1 MNVHLSRVILLTAII
16 AVLTAGCV
24 SPGGDVKYVD
34 PGSTRTVVSLDKIN
48 LQDLN
53 QAAEAMITSLQANFI
68 NAGKLSGTGPNGLA
82 VLKIERVIN
91 DTGVQWDSDL
101 LTKKIR
107 IDLNRTGKVAT
118 TTTFGNDAESK
129 IGQEL
134 AQERQFLN
142 KGGGVLNP
150 DYTLTGKVID
160 DTNKSGNKREKVY
173 VFQLTLTDTRN
184 GLAIW
189 EEEKTIVKQGSRS
202 SVGW

>member
-1 MNVHLSRVILLTAII
+1 MNRTLPRVTLFSVII
-16 AVLTAGCV
+16 AVLAAGCA
-24 SPGGDVKYVD
+24 STGGDVKYVD
-34 PGSTRTVVSLDKIN
+34 AGSTRTLVSLDKLN

-53 QAAEAMITSLQANFI
+53 QAAEAMITSLRENFI

-82 VLKIERVIN
+82 VLKIERIIN
-91 DTGVQWDSDL
+91 DTSEQWDSDL

-118 TTTFGNDAESK
+118 STTFGNDAESK

-150 DYTLTGKVID
+150 DYTLTGKVIE
-160 DTNKSGNKREKVY
+160 DTNRNGNKREKVY
-173 VFQLTLTDTRN
+173 FFHLALTDMRN

-189 EEEKTIVKQGSRS
+189 EEEKAIVKQGSRS

>member
-1 MNVHLSRVILLTAII
+1 
-16 AVLTAGCV
+16 
-24 SPGGDVKYVD
+24 VKYVD
-34 PGSTRTVVSLDKIN
+34 PGSTRTLVSLDKIN

-53 QAAEAMITSLQANFI
+53 QAAEAMITSLRENFI
-68 NAGKLSGTGPNGLA
+68 NAGKLNGSGPNGLA

-91 DTGVQWDSDL
+91 DTAEQWDPDL

-129 IGQEL
+129 IGQEQ

-150 DYTLTGKVID
+150 DYTLTGKVIED
-160 DTNKSGNKREKVY
+160 RNRSGNRREKVY
-173 VFQLTLTDTRN
+173 VFQMTLTDIRN

-189 EEEKTIVKQGSRS
+189 EEEKPIVKQGSRS

>member
-1 MNVHLSRVILLTAII
+1 MIRIISRLTLSGII
-16 AVLTAGCV
+16 VVLAAGCA
-24 SPGGDVKYVD
+24 STGGNVKYVEA
-34 PGSTRTVVSLDKIN
+34 GSNRTLVSLDKIN

-53 QAAEAMITSLQANFI
+53 QAAEAMITSLRENFI

-82 VLKIERVIN
+82 VLKIERVKN
-91 DTGVQWDSDL
+91 DTAEQWDPDL

-118 TTTFGNDAESK
+118 TATFGNDAESK
-129 IGQEL
+129 ISQEL

-142 KGGGVLNP
+142 KGSGILNP
-150 DYTLTGKVID
+150 DYALTGKVIED
-160 DTNKSGNKREKVY
+160 RNRSGNKREKVY
-173 VFQLTLTDTRN
+173 TFQLTLTDTRN

>member
-1 MNVHLSRVILLTAII
+1 MNRTLPRVTLFSVII
-16 AVLTAGCV
+16 AVLAAGCA
-24 SPGGDVKYVD
+24 STGGDVKYVD
-34 PGSTRTVVSLDKIN
+34 AGSTRTLVSLDKLN

-53 QAAEAMITSLQANFI
+53 QAAEAMITSLRENFI

-82 VLKIERVIN
+82 VLKIERIIN
-91 DTGVQWDSDL
+91 DTSEQWDSDL

-118 TTTFGNDAESK
+118 STTFGNDAESK

-150 DYTLTGKVID
+150 DYTLTGKVIE
-160 DTNKSGNKREKVY
+160 DTNRNGNKREKVY
-173 VFQLTLTDTRN
+173 FFHLARTDMRN

-189 EEEKTIVKQGSRS
+189 EEEKAIVKQGSRS